1 MNGMVTS
8 REYEGLA
15 LEEATEKAKSRG
27 FTVRI
32 VEQDGKA
39 FMLTMDFINNRINF
53 RVRNGLILEAY
64 AG

>member
-8 REYEGLA
+8 REYEGLT
-15 LEEATEKAKSRG
+15 LEEATEKAKGRG

-53 RVRNGLILEAY
+53 RLRNGLILEAY

>member
-1 MNGMVTS
+1 MVTS
-8 REYEGLA
+8 REYEGLT
-15 LEEATEKAKSRG
+15 LEEATEKAKRRG